1 MNAYYDFSTGGFTLY
16 GSGAGDTIDVIFA
29 GGSAFSFDATGSFTF
44 AYGRISGV
52 SGRLRG
58 ARVTAQAPKSR
69 KFTLTKD
76 GADVVGSSGTLAR
89 GASTV
94 KGAGSRRAGGW
105 EAASGAGCPTCGRK
119 ATWS

>member
-1 MNAYYDFSTGGFTLY
+1 MPFSPI
-16 GSGAGDTIDVIFA
+16 GAGTIPQAFGA
-29 GGSAFSFDATGSFTF
+29 LLFLSGGVRH
-44 AYGRISGV
+44 GRISGV
-52 SGRLRG
+52 SGHLRG
-58 ARVTAQAPKSR
+58 ARVTAQAPRSR